1 MMSTA
6 PAIAMALV
14 ALVAAAAADSIE
26 IPCKEFHPSLDYPCK
41 CSLNAV
47 NATRINCD
55 GAVFAE
61 FPLLPYRD
69 GWMSNAVGTENAAHL
84 RGGLLSHFITPF
96 LPHCLSVRLG
106 YFYDCPSKL
115 AVRTHTNDELA
126 MLP

>member
-84 RGGLLSHFITPF
+84 GGRATFTFYYPLFPALFVRKVGVF
-96 LPHCLSVRLG
+96 L
-106 YFYDCPSKL
+106 
-115 AVRTHTNDELA
+115 
-126 MLP
+126 

>member
-69 GWMSNAVGTENAAHL
+69 GWMSNAVGTENAAHTWGG
-84 RGGLLSHFITPF
+84 GGLLSHFITPLFTALFVRKVGVF
-96 LPHCLSVRLG
+96 L
-106 YFYDCPSKL
+106 
-115 AVRTHTNDELA
+115 
-126 MLP
+126 